1 MKNNI
6 CNFSCKITIDGHSFE
21 CDYDHK
27 TIDVLETVLGIG
39 FFEIYDRFLF
49 KNNLSGF
56 EIIEV
61 IAFSVLKNHGIL
73 GVERVRK
80 LLEKKKEVSL
90 EELAIFK
97 VHFKNL
103 LPDIVQF
110 TNDLKAINSKYQ
122 KSAKGSNF
130 YDFEGNYALARKYL
144 LWSDEEFW
152 SATPKKICFALISFA
167 KYEKQKEK
175 FLQTKQTEDCIN
187 FLNGIKRML

>member
-6 CNFSCKITIDGHSFE
+6 CNFPCKITVGGHSFE
-21 CDYDHK
+21 CDYNHQSV
-27 TIDVLETVLGIG
+27 DVLETVLGLG

-61 IAFSVLKNHGIL
+61 IAFSALKHHGFL
-73 GVERVRK
+73 GVEK
-80 LLEKKKEVSL
+80 LRQALINKQSVSV
-90 EELAIFK
+90 EEFAVFK
-97 VHFKNL
+97 VHFKNI

-110 TNDLKAINSKYQ
+110 SSDLQQINPKYQ
-122 KSAKGSNF
+122 KSLKSSAY

-152 SATPKKICFALISFA
+152 SATPKKLCFALISFA